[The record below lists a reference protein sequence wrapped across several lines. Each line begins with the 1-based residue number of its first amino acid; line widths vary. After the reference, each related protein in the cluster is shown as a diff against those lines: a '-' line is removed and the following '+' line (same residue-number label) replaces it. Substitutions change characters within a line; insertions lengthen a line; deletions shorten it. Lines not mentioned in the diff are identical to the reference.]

1 MMRMPRLL
9 KRIAPVLACFFALN
23 ALAGTNGFYA
33 LLDRA
38 DEAWVRN
45 DTRAALALLLDAVTN
60 HPDAEYALRR
70 IDDMELDALQRA
82 LLTNALATRLGLLD
96 LPARRLA
103 LDILA
108 TLCRSLGDNAAAR
121 QYFLALAPLTNWL
134 IVGGFDNAERA
145 GLGTAFE
152 PEARLGRSEIYDGKQ
167 WPVTWRPAFPLRSSF
182 GVDLQLVR
190 PEAWLTVYLRSGLLA
205 PTAMHAM
212 LSIEFPGALRV
223 WLNGAPIAEETRY
236 REPHTEMYYVP
247 LALRA
252 GTNFLVV
259 KLCAEDNDSVFL
271 SRLALPSGAP
281 LMLPNIQPD
290 DTTVP
295 LVCTPTSS
303 WPRALLSY
311 ATRRWK
317 SARAAA
323 PEDLLTARMLARFYA
338 VTRRDEQAISLYE
351 ALLQKHELPAA
362 DLYAAAQC
370 HARKNSDSQAAALYR
385 RALALD
391 PLANAAR
398 TALGRHY
405 LDREMYDLALPL
417 LHHAL
422 ATSSNDLDAR
432 VALISLY
439 CERDWN
445 EDALRL
451 ARETCALFPQHD
463 LAHRTAAEA
472 AQDAGSEPLAEAALL
487 AALACRPA
495 TLYEREALIRLYQ
508 RQCRFDAAAQHIDI
522 LRAYYPTEPVAWL
535 LTLRNYLVQRDPTNG
550 IRASQQALA
559 IFPDH
564 ATFHRRLG
572 DFYNMLGR
580 LDDAITAYRT
590 CLVYEPNFLWL
601 RRYLDFL
608 TGKSDAFFVH
618 YDRSEES
625 CVALARAALAQPLP
639 RDERQF
645 TVLLRSVLVQLYQD
659 GSSRQQ
665 FHFML
670 RALSPRGVQN
680 ASSVDLP
687 ASEVLRAVTYKPD
700 GRILEATHISS
711 GQIEFPDVQVG
722 DVIEYKYRIDRYGGS
737 WLDQHF
743 FSLFA
748 FDVGQSD
755 VQRAEVVLA
764 VPTNRVVTW
773 ISRPALIRPRRARR
787 DGTDIFR
794 WSLRNIPV
802 LASEPLAPA
811 YLDLAHRVAVSTIP
825 GWHVI
830 ADWQRGMLSDVTRGD
845 TDLRRLA
852 AEITAGATTDT
863 ARAAALFR
871 FITANFRYTQMYET
885 RIASIKPHPV
895 PDILANRCGDCK
907 DLSMLL
913 IELLKAAGIE
923 AHPALIRTLDD
934 GHIITNVPS
943 PDVFNHMI
951 VYAPRLDGGRFID
964 PTFRHADWDLLPPM
978 CQGVWAFVVD
988 DTGYH
993 FIKTP
998 VAPPQDCRS
1007 ELSFTGV
1014 IARDGSCSGRMDLV
1028 LHRLEA
1034 ADARASIERVDDLR
1048 KIGSYYVSRIEPSA
1062 RLTDFAAEHI
1072 TPSNVPIIVRMGF
1085 ASPRFA
1091 QPGAS
1096 FLSLSLPWPLEPERL
1111 HGGLERRTHPLRL
1124 PSLVDEH
1131 RYYDFILPPGA
1142 TCSIPTTNLTLRSRF
1157 GAFTFSAHQT
1167 SSTLSAAWHLRL
1179 SQRDIPSASYSA
1191 FHRFLS
1197 RCATTTSQIILIH
1210 PPQDTESKNAETRVQ
1225 KSEVAQF
1232 EHRTL

>member
-1 MMRMPRLL
+1 MTSMRTLSLLRLS
-9 KRIAPVLACFFALN
+9 VLALIWWCAHGVLAETN
-23 ALAGTNGFYA
+23 AFYA

-45 DTRAALALLLDAVTN
+45 DTSAAMALLLDAVTN

-70 IDDMELDALQRA
+70 IDDLQLDAVQRA
-82 LLTNALATRLGLLD
+82 QLTNALAARLDLLD
-96 LPARRLA
+96 VPARRLA
-103 LDILA
+103 LDVLA

-121 QYFLALAPLTNWL
+121 HYFLALAPLTNWL

-145 GLGTAFE
+145 GLGAVFE
-152 PEARLGRSEIYDGKQ
+152 PETRLGRSEIYDGKQ
-167 WPVTWRPAFPLRSSF
+167 WPVTWRPASPLRSSF

-190 PEAWLTVYLRSGLLA
+190 PDAWLTVYLRSGLLA

-212 LSIEFPGALRV
+212 LSIEFPGAFRV
-223 WLNGAPIAEETRY
+223 WLNGAPVAEETRY

-259 KLCAEDNDSVFL
+259 KLCAEDNDAVFL
-271 SRLALPSGAP
+271 SRLALPGGEP
-281 LMLPNIQPD
+281 LTLPNIQPD
-290 DTTVP
+290 DATVP
-295 LVCTPTSS
+295 LVCTPAPS
-303 WPRALLSY
+303 WPRAQLSY

-317 SARAAA
+317 SARAAV
-323 PEDLLTARMLARFYA
+323 PDDLLTARMLARYYA
-338 VTRRDEQAISLYE
+338 LTRRDEQAISLYE
-351 ALLQKHELPAA
+351 ALMQQHDLPAA
-362 DLYAAAQC
+362 DLFAAAQC
-370 HARKNSDSQAAALYR
+370 HARKNSESQAATLYR

-391 PLANAAR
+391 ARANAAR

-417 LHHAL
+417 LQQAL

-432 VALISLY
+432 VALVALY
-439 CERDWN
+439 CARNWN

-451 ARETCALFPQHD
+451 ARETCALFPHHD

-472 AQDAGSEPLAEAALL
+472 AQDADCAPLAETAFL

-495 TLYEREALIRLYQ
+495 NFYERESLIRLYQ
-508 RQCRFDAAAQHIDI
+508 RQCRWDAAAQHIEI
-522 LRAYYPTEPVAWL
+522 LRAYFPTEPVSWR
-535 LTLRNYLVQRDPTNG
+535 LTLRNYLAQRDPLKG
-550 IRASQQALA
+550 IPACQQALA

-564 ATFHRRLG
+564 ATFHQRLG

-580 LDDAITAYRT
+580 LGEAIAAYRT
-590 CLVYEPNFLWL
+590 CLTYEPNFLWL

-608 TGKSDAFFVH
+608 TGKSDAFFVQ

-625 CVALARAALAQPLP
+625 CAALARAALAQPLP

-687 ASEVLRAVTYKPD
+687 ACEVLRAVTYKAD

-743 FSLFA
+743 FSVFA

-773 ISRPALIRPRRARR
+773 VSCPTLIRPRRSLR
-787 DGTDIFR
+787 DGTDVFR
-794 WSLRNIPV
+794 WSLRNIP
-802 LASEPLAPA
+802 LFASEPLAPA

-830 ADWQRGMLSDVTRGD
+830 ADWQRAMLSDVTRGD
-845 TDLRRLA
+845 TGLRRLA

-863 ARAAALFR
+863 DRAAALFR

-907 DLSMLL
+907 DLSILL
-913 IELLKAAGIE
+913 IELLKAVGIA
-923 AHPALIRTLDD
+923 AHPALLRTLDD

-951 VYAPRLDGGRFID
+951 VYAPGLDGGRFID

-988 DTGYH
+988 DTGYQ
-993 FIKTP
+993 FLKTP
-998 VAPPQDCRS
+998 LAPPQDCRS
-1007 ELSFTGV
+1007 ELSFSGT

-1034 ADARASIERVDDLR
+1034 ADARASLERVDDLR
-1048 KIGSYYVSRIEPSA
+1048 KIGSYYVSHIDPSA
-1062 RLTDFAAEHI
+1062 RLTDFSADHTA
-1072 TPSNVPIIVRMGF
+1072 PSNVPLVVRMGF
-1085 ASPRFA
+1085 AAPRFA
-1091 QPGAS
+1091 QPGAA
-1096 FLSLSLPWPLEPERL
+1096 FLSLSLPWPLEPERI

-1131 RYYDFILPPGA
+1131 RRYDFVLPPGA
-1142 TCSIPTTNLTLRSRF
+1142 TCSIPATNLTLRSRF
-1157 GAFTFSAHQT
+1157 GTFTFSARQNGN
-1167 SSTLSAAWHLRL
+1167 TLSAAWHLL
-1179 SQRDIPSASYSA
+1179 LTQRDISSASYPA

-1197 RCATTTSQIILIH
+1197 RCATVTSQIILIH
-1210 PPQDTESKNAETRVQ
+1210 HPQEAESQNAKTSVQ
-1225 KSEVAQF
+1225 K
-1232 EHRTL
+1232 